1 MRGLNLIWEST
12 TSPTHIWER
21 SPQKNGVFLHL
32 PLVRRC
38 TDMHQMTM
46 MSTGKDRK
54 LLMLT
59 FGEGGGGTVTMSK
72 YFSSPTSSPSPLPS
86 RLFPFPNTQHQTLA
100 SPLASGKFIISKLP
114 SYRFHIFSDFS
125 TRNKIQ
131 LYRANR
137 MILKSS
143 CFDAL
148 WNGVC
153 VNERLRQ
160 LVFPRCLGVN
170 RSISLVSHRCVE
182 GR

>member
-1 MRGLNLIWEST
+1 MFGNQPPHP
-12 TSPTHIWER
+12 PTFGKDL
-21 SPQKNGVFLHL
+21 PKKTVFFLHL

-59 FGEGGGGTVTMSK
+59 FGEGEGGTVTMSK

-131 LYRANR
+131 TIVLYRAK
-137 MILKSS
+137 L
-143 CFDAL
+143 AL
-148 WNGVC
+148 PT
-153 VNERLRQ
+153 E
-160 LVFPRCLGVN
+160 
-170 RSISLVSHRCVE
+170 
-182 GR
+182 